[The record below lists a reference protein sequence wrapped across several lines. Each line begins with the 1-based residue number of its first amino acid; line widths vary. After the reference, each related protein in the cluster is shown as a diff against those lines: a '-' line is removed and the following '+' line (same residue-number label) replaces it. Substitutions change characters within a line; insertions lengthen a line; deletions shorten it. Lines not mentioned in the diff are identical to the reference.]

1 MVDDKDTPPKDL
13 SFSSSKIQEALEVS
27 ADTFKE
33 RSSSYDEIS
42 QDYKNAEAFLRNTGL
57 KELFSYDFNRIR
69 GGVLPP
75 DFWLHGSIDADYD
88 NYHELE
94 ALEWRFENKSKKF
107 RLMVSRYLLKRIPE
121 IEYEKGS
128 YEKPY
133 NGPLYYETVKNLDSP
148 ESDRIYYIEEA
159 CPIIE
164 SPIEI
169 RIFYHSR
176 LPEFIKTFAETLQE
190 IKDNEAG
197 YFPVIHDISD
207 HSCHQHISA
216 AITVTKG
223 KQTIKLFGGN
233 SYRTNPGIQKR
244 GPKGEDI
251 PI

>member
-69 GGVLPP
+69 GNVEPP
-75 DFWLHGSIDADYD
+75 EFFTVYCAPT
-88 NYHELE
+88 NYHDYHKLE

-121 IEYEKGS
+121 IEYIAFGRNCNIEE
-128 YEKPY
+128 YW
-133 NGPLYYETVKNLDSP
+133 ETVKNQYSE
-148 ESDRIYYIEEA
+148 ESDRLYYIEEA

-176 LPEFIKTFAETLQE
+176 LPEFIKTFAETLKE

-207 HSCHQHISA
+207 HSCHQHISGG
-216 AITVTKG
+216 IQLESGNK
-223 KQTIKLFGGN
+223 TIKLFGGN
-233 SYRTNPGIQKR
+233 SYQTNPGIQKR

>member
-1 MVDDKDTPPKDL
+1 MVEKKHNPPEDL

-69 GGVLPP
+69 GGILPP
-75 DFWLHGSIDADYD
+75 VFWWHEDDDDHYD
-88 NYHELE
+88 DYHELE

-121 IEYEKGS
+121 IELIYG
-128 YEKPY
+128 Y
-133 NGPLYYETVKNLDSP
+133 NGNVSEYYETVKNLDSP
-148 ESDRIYYIEEA
+148 ESDRFYYIEEA

-176 LPEFIKTFAETLQE
+176 LPEFIKTFAETLKE

-216 AITVTKG
+216 AITVKKG

-233 SYRTNPGIQKR
+233 SYQTNPGIQKL

-251 PI
+251 PM